1 MQEAVGLLDSISEFC
16 RRANMAESTFGRR
29 AVNDGKFVAR
39 LRDGARITPET
50 LERVSEFLT
59 TRGVSAPASPPE
71 LMPLMRVL
79 PAPEGPSRRSPTKDV
94 PSRNFRF
101 FDNRQKYLLFVNTC
115 GEKET
120 IARRVGLELA
130 HLHPA
135 PPAVR
140 VFDAGMGD
148 GTVLTRVMREMHRR
162 LPTLP
167 FYVVGKEISL
177 EDARLSLEKMADR
190 FHEHPATVLVVTN
203 MYYTEAPWLTPKT
216 LTAATSLVWHEVA
229 LTGSTAAEFSEQITA
244 LEPFLGK
251 VWQAK
256 HSAKTGNPVYERP
269 VALVIYRDDFRFLLH
284 DVIPEQGRARAD
296 YDLVIASQPYRARV
310 PVEFKAS
317 KVVAPLSRA
326 LRPGG
331 RLLGIHSCGRDP
343 GLEIV
348 RKVWPD
354 EDPFKTSRHDILRA
368 VRSELGRDA
377 RLFNFNA
384 YADQR
389 AVFRYDMHTLPSEIA
404 NSIGTSTLFAAWNA
418 AVYVAQID
426 DERLAEVV
434 GTRRYLDA
442 TREVLQAHGQLWFL
456 DEVLRHL
463 AQTRLRMTPHRP
475 PKKPS
480 SPDRDRQ
487 PLDIAAVAAEMVA
500 CGSLEMG
507 ADSPEDAR
515 RIAGLLPAGTPVY
528 VNHLPRHNLEH
539 TLKALIALRE
549 ANLEPVPHV
558 AARRIASREATKAFL
573 EKAVRLAGVA
583 KVLLIG
589 GDVPVPAGPYA
600 EGAALLRDG
609 LLADCGL
616 SQVAL
621 PGYPEGHPHISTAN
635 LNAALEA
642 ETRARRAA
650 GPRRRASSRSSRSPR
665 TASSSIAPTSP
676 GVRQVCRSMWV
687 SPAPPARSHC
697 SALRSAVG

>member
-59 TRGVSAPASPPE
+59 TQGVAAPQSPPE
-71 LMPLMRVL
+71 LMRLMRAT
-79 PAPEGPSRRSPTKDV
+79 PAAPGKAAPSQSKDA

-115 GEKET
+115 SEKET
-120 IARRVGLELA
+120 IAQRVGLELA
-130 HLHPA
+130 HLHPS
-135 PPAVR
+135 PPALR

-162 LPTLP
+162 FPTLP

-177 EDARLSLEKMADR
+177 EDTRLSLEKMADR
-190 FHEHPATVLVVTN
+190 FYEHPATVLVVTN
-203 MYYTEAPWLTPKT
+203 MYYTEAPWLTPKA
-216 LTAATSLVWHEVA
+216 LSAATSLMWHEVA
-229 LTGSTAAEFSEQITA
+229 LTGSTAAEFSDQITA
-244 LEPFLGK
+244 LEPLLGK

-284 DVIPEQGRARAD
+284 DVIPQQGRARAD
-296 YDLVIASQPYRARV
+296 YDLVIASQPYRARI
-310 PVEFKAS
+310 PVELKAS
-317 KVVAPLSRA
+317 RVIAPLTRG

-331 RLLGIHSCGRDP
+331 RLLGIHSFGHDP

-368 VRSELGRDA
+368 VRTELGRDA
-377 RLFNFNA
+377 RHYNFNA

-389 AVFRYDMHTLPSEIA
+389 AVFRYDMHTLPTEIA
-404 NSIGTSTLFAAWNA
+404 DSIGTSTLFAAWNA

-456 DEVLRHL
+456 DE
-463 AQTRLRMTPHRP
+463 
-475 PKKPS
+475 S
-480 SPDRDRQ
+480 
-487 PLDIAAVAAEMVA
+487 
-500 CGSLEMG
+500 
-507 ADSPEDAR
+507 
-515 RIAGLLPAGTPVY
+515 Y
-528 VNHLPRHNLEH
+528 V
-539 TLKALIALRE
+539 I
-549 ANLEPVPHV
+549 
-558 AARRIASREATKAFL
+558 SRK
-573 EKAVRLAGVA
+573 RG
-583 KVLLIG
+583 
-589 GDVPVPAGPYA
+589 
-600 EGAALLRDG
+600 
-609 LLADCGL
+609 
-616 SQVAL
+616 
-621 PGYPEGHPHISTAN
+621 
-635 LNAALEA
+635 
-642 ETRARRAA
+642 
-650 GPRRRASSRSSRSPR
+650 
-665 TASSSIAPTSP
+665 
-676 GVRQVCRSMWV
+676 
-687 SPAPPARSHC
+687 
-697 SALRSAVG
+697 